1 MAKRKV
7 DGCKTTIKR
16 GSGCFLIQTKLQLN
30 DNEIEITENSISALP
45 IEVRRELY
53 SYIRTKGE
61 CLVSKKVGGKF
72 DNNRVTE
79 KYVAIE
85 TVVRIKDYNLR
96 LSIVNNQQKHIAK
109 VKNVLNWYVNSYIG
123 HKVYKANVSACLT

>member
-30 DNEIEITENSISALP
+30 DNEIEITEKSISVLP
-45 IEVRRELY
+45 IEVRRELN

-61 CLVSKKVGGKF
+61 QLVSKIVGGKF
-72 DNNRVTE
+72 DNNRATE

-85 TVVRIKDYNLR
+85 TVVRTKDYNLR
-96 LSIVNNQQKHIAK
+96 LSIVNNQQRHMKRIK
-109 VKNVLNWYVNSYIG
+109 EVL
-123 HKVYKANVSACLT
+123 KQM

>member
-30 DNEIEITENSISALP
+30 DNEIEITERTNEILP
-45 IEVRRELY
+45 SEVRRELHLY
-53 SYIRTKGE
+53 KRTKDE
-61 CLVSKKVGGKF
+61 RIVSKIFGGKF
-72 DNNRVTE
+72 NGNITNE

-85 TVVRIKDYNLR
+85 AVVRIKDYNLR
-96 LSIVNNQQKHIAK
+96 LSIVNNQQRHMKRIK
-109 VKNVLNWYVNSYIG
+109 EILEQM
-123 HKVYKANVSACLT
+123 

>member
-1 MAKRKV
+1 MVKRKV

-30 DNEIEITENSISALP
+30 NNETKITEKSIRILP
-45 IEVRRELY
+45 NEVHRELH

-61 CLVSKKVGGKF
+61 QLVSKIVGGKF
-72 DNNRVTE
+72 DNNRTIE
-79 KYVAIE
+79 KYIAIE

-96 LSIVNNQQKHIAK
+96 LSIVNNQQRHMKRIK
-109 VKNVLNWYVNSYIG
+109 EILKQM
-123 HKVYKANVSACLT
+123 